1 MILPHLRDH
10 FLALQSISGRC
21 SDTLVITQPCIHSKD
36 PFALFL
42 PKLKNDAEDSESYFA
57 WWILSEQCIQ
67 NMVEVLGFR
76 VESISRAKHRCTA
89 RTSKLATSRRS
100 WRKRLPGTK
109 EECSTIVAKRPDR
122 V

>member
-1 MILPHLRDH
+1 MCTHFRKAWAASTSRVVGMILPHLRDP

-57 WWILSEQCIQ
+57 WWIL
-67 NMVEVLGFR
+67 
-76 VESISRAKHRCTA
+76 RAVHSKHGRGA
-89 RTSKLATSRRS
+89 
-100 WRKRLPGTK
+100 RLPGGVDQPGKTSMH
-109 EECSTIVAKRPDR
+109 CADV
-122 V
+122 